1 MRFSFAVLYRSAT
14 FHSTVLIFTAANLWS
29 WVRHQLFPICCDQ
42 EISIGFPFPFHVSGG
57 IAGTS
62 NFYILGLLLDVVT
75 VVTVAVLLTW
85 IVETIRR

>member
-14 FHSTVLIFTAANLWS
+14 FHSTVLIFAAANHWS
-29 WVRHQLFPICCDQ
+29 WIRHPLFPICCDQ

-57 IAGTS
+57 IAGMS
-62 NFYILGLLLDVVT
+62 NFYILGLLLDAVT

-85 IVETIRR
+85 IVEIIRR